1 MTDRYDDYTRD
12 ELIRELRQRDR
23 RPRFGLVWER
33 KEIEHEKA
41 VNEDFIAL
49 DFDAGL
55 SCGSAPYRNFIIE
68 GDIVSPIMIYT
79 RLMVK
84 LVSVI
89 TNHKVMI
96 NQAFE
101 WGVTSRALRL

>member
-68 GDIVSPIMIYT
+68 GD
-79 RLMVK
+79 
-84 LVSVI
+84 
-89 TNHKVMI
+89 N
-96 NQAFE
+96 FD
-101 WGVTSRALRL
+101 ALRYLRMTHAGQGEVHLHRPAL